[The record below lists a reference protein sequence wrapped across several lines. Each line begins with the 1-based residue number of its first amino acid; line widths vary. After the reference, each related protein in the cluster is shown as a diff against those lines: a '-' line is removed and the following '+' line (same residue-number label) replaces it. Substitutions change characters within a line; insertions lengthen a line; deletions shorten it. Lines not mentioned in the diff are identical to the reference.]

1 MKLISYPLNGITYD
15 AQDVGTYLCTRTSG
29 VYSRE
34 TNFAVSVTG
43 AREITVSPGLAW
55 INYDDFKGISVCARE
70 SGTLTI
76 PDADD
81 IFARIDRVVLQ
92 FDSDANRTTL
102 KLKTGTP
109 EESPAAPEI
118 QQNHR
123 VYELCIAEISV
134 PAGSTSVTAADIT
147 DTRLD
152 ESLCGVM
159 RDGVEGI
166 PTGELLAQAKARI
179 GSLEEQATGSAEQA
193 DQSAAAAA
201 DSERAAT
208 AAAGTATTKA
218 AAANGSAEQAAAS
231 EANAKASEE
240 TAVKKAG
247 EANTSAS
254 AAARS
259 QQDAAAFKQAAATSE
274 ANAKAAAD
282 RAALIAANAYV
293 YAYDLTLS
301 KDAWAAATEADATA
315 AGLAYQYD
323 YAIADCTERLEPS
336 ATVSMASTAAAQKC
350 GLGVVCRSMAGACR
364 FYAATVPESD
374 IALRLLLTNRNPNQE
389 G

>member
-92 FDSDANRTTL
+92 FDSDANQTTL

-166 PTGELLAQAKARI
+166 PTGELLAKW
-179 GSLEEQATGSAEQA
+179 
-193 DQSAAAAA
+193 
-201 DSERAAT
+201 
-208 AAAGTATTKA
+208 
-218 AAANGSAEQAAAS
+218 QAAQAAQ
-231 EANAKASEE
+231 E
-240 TAVKKAG
+240 
-247 EANTSAS
+247 
-254 AAARS
+254 AAARKS
-259 QQDAAAFKQAAATSE
+259 TADLLQALQASADGYTE
-274 ANAKAAAD
+274 QWDTAAKAMQAETAKLAGGSFYTRSEVD
-282 RAALIAANAYV
+282 RLVSALCSAI
-293 YAYDLTLS
+293 DLTLAA
-301 KDAWAAATEADATA
+301 DGWAACTEEDALTAGLAFQYDAAVTGCTEALDPHATIERASRAAAQA
-315 AGLAYQYD
+315 AGLDGICQTMD
-323 YAIADCTERLEPS
+323 GI
-336 ATVSMASTAAAQKC
+336 
-350 GLGVVCRSMAGACR
+350 CR
-364 FYAATVPESD
+364 FYAAHKPTTD
-374 IALRLLLTNRNPNQE
+374 ISLRLVLLGAKESEMHGTITTALLGEAVCGNAIC
-389 G
+389 GM